1 MVSRE
6 EVYFTAKENI
16 EGFAALVN
24 VFIRQLSVTND
35 NVALINIDN
44 HDPRKNSVKRGELF
58 FQSTIQFKD
67 TFTTLLGV
75 SQRLTRN
82 SQLRTINVKVSIKKL
97 KHDDNYMLKQQL
109 CEQTFNYLGL

>member
-1 MVSRE
+1 
-6 EVYFTAKENI
+6 
-16 EGFAALVN
+16 VN

-35 NVALINIDN
+35 NVALINVDN
-44 HDPRKNSVKRGELF
+44 HDPRKHSVKRGELF

-75 SQRLTRN
+75 SQRFNRN
-82 SQLRTINVKVSIKKL
+82 SQLKTINVKVSIKKL

-109 CEQTFNYLGL
+109 CEQTFNYLGLKDTIYVK